1 MKKSIFTLTFIYLLA
16 FASFAQTIRRVTNTL
31 GLTGVNLYATA
42 QAAHDAAVAGDI
54 IYLEPSS
61 VTNNDFGSLELTK
74 QLTIVGPGY
83 LLDKNPNTSFDTRV
97 PRISTLRFQKGSAN
111 SSITGVHI
119 TSSTFI
125 NCNNIT
131 ISRCRIQG
139 IALGTNG
146 SPATYGSYA
155 TINKCLIEG
164 NIYGN
169 ASDPSGD
176 NCTFS
181 NNLIVNGSTQVIM
194 SSLDNCTINNNT
206 FASLDY
212 GRYGGQ
218 LAGIIGCV
226 ISNNIFDYR
235 NYTYAFAAISST
247 AGTTFSNNVCIGIS
261 ALPSGN
267 GNVNGASGVNL
278 YANENPL
285 QTITNLGD
293 NVFQL
298 GVGSAAIGV
307 GTGGTNAGAFGGA
320 NLYLLSGIPAIPIIT
335 NFITSGVG
343 NPSTPLNVSIS
354 VRGNN

>member
-1 MKKSIFTLTFIYLLA
+1 MKKTLFALSILILLA

-61 VTNNDFGSLELTK
+61 VTNNDFGSLDITK
-74 QLTIVGPGY
+74 QLTIIGPGY
-83 LLDKNPNTSFDTRV
+83 LLDKTPNTSFDTRV

-131 ISRCRIQG
+131 ISRCRTSN

-146 SPATYGSYA
+146 NPATYGSHA

-164 NIYGN
+164 GINGN

-181 NNLIVNGSTQVIM
+181 NNLIVNGPSQVIM

-206 FASLDY
+206 FASVSY
-212 GRYGGQ
+212 GQYGGQ
-218 LAGIIGCV
+218 LAGILGCV

-247 AGTTFSNNVCIGIS
+247 GTTFSNNVCIGIS

-267 GNVNGASGVNL
+267 GNVNGASEVNL
-278 YANENPL
+278 YANANPL
-285 QTITNLGD
+285 ATYSSLGD

-307 GTGGTNAGAFGGA
+307 GTGGTNSGAFGGA
-320 NLYLLSGIPAIPIIT
+320 NPYLLSGIPAIPIIT

-343 NPSTPLNVSIS
+343 NPSTPLSVSVT